1 MKKATWSII
10 FLLVALLLSALYHN
24 GVAGE
29 EACLAKGYTAS
40 ECARLRD

>member
-10 FLLVALLLSALYHN
+10 FLITALLLTALYHN

-29 EACLAKGYTAS
+29 RDCLEAGNTAS
-40 ECARLRD
+40 ECAKLRY

>member
-1 MKKATWSII
+1 MSKATWSII
-10 FLLVALLLSALYHN
+10 FLLTALLLGALYHN

-40 ECARLRD
+40 ECAGLRD